1 MDGEPEVL
9 LYFVCTV
16 SVLFDA
22 LLEFIIFTQ
31 ALLWFLEPFTSP
43 SNNNLAI
50 LVATRLDV

>member
-50 LVATRLDV
+50 LVATRLVV